1 MKRTATDT
9 GKSGKILL
17 TKPRPPQRPASAN
30 HIGSMGRIALGIA
43 SALWLAACAGYDP
56 DALQE
61 SGWYLQGYNDGCSTA
76 SEADKSFSN
85 KQVKDQALFDSDKG
99 YRAGWRQGLLQCR
112 KQDPQMDGQT
122 LGRGGEF

>member
-1 MKRTATDT
+1 MEAFMKITATDT
-9 GKSGKILL
+9 ARGGKVLL
-17 TKPRPPQRPASAN
+17 TKSKPRRRSVWS
-30 HIGSMGRIALGIA
+30 IGRFALGVTG
-43 SALWLAACAGYDP
+43 ALWLSACAGYDP

-61 SGWYLQGYNDGCSTA
+61 SGWYLQGYNDGCATA
-76 SEADKSFSN
+76 GEADKSFSN

-112 KQDPQMDGQT
+112 KQDPQSDGQT